1 MKSDRDNHRKHVENY
16 ISNMPSLSTTFG
28 KVMDI
33 CGAADV
39 SPNELYKVISLDP
52 ILTAQVLKLINT
64 TYYSLANQIT
74 SLIRAMTMLGLN
86 TVKNMVL
93 STAIMSTVPG
103 ANRLDALPTKNFWDH
118 SITVGV
124 TAKLLAR
131 EKDIPLIEREE
142 YFIAGLIHDL
152 GKIPFSNEY
161 DRVIDLAGRK
171 RIPLIEAE
179 RELLGIDHQQVGLMI
194 AEKWKL
200 NKAISDCI
208 GYHHDLMRADK
219 ANRPRIAIVAV
230 GNAYTNLFDLEGDGD
245 ISASEEDLR
254 DLLAVA
260 GLSWQVLAAIRDDI
274 ESEVQKAQIFVQI

>member
-93 STAIMSTVPG
+93 
-103 ANRLDALPTKNFWDH
+103 
-118 SITVGV
+118 
-124 TAKLLAR
+124 
-131 EKDIPLIEREE
+131 
-142 YFIAGLIHDL
+142 
-152 GKIPFSNEY
+152 
-161 DRVIDLAGRK
+161 
-171 RIPLIEAE
+171 
-179 RELLGIDHQQVGLMI
+179 
-194 AEKWKL
+194 
-200 NKAISDCI
+200 
-208 GYHHDLMRADK
+208 
-219 ANRPRIAIVAV
+219 
-230 GNAYTNLFDLEGDGD
+230 
-245 ISASEEDLR
+245 
-254 DLLAVA
+254 
-260 GLSWQVLAAIRDDI
+260 
-274 ESEVQKAQIFVQI
+274 